1 MDDMSTYPRVSVIIV
16 SYNSAARLPRC
27 LASLAG
33 ADEIIVV
40 DNASCDGSADVAA
53 ELGAKVIESGA
64 NIGFGAGCNRGAAI
78 ATGDYFLFLN
88 PDASLTN
95 GSLKA
100 LRQAALTYPDAAAF
114 GARLEGEGEAARIQ
128 FQSYIEA
135 QTRLHAPASAM
146 PRGEC
151 CVGFLSGAALMVQRQ
166 SFEAVGGFD
175 ERIFLYYEDDDLC
188 YRLRRLGRALI
199 FVPEAEVMHARG
211 QSSRRTIG
219 GSYRRAFSM
228 ARSRI
233 YICEKYGLPPDTAAH
248 LRKALLRTLRA
259 GLLFNAEK
267 TVRHAAMLGAYALA
281 AIGAFKERHGA
292 RATAW
297 LSKNTRKIN
306 INF

>member
-1 MDDMSTYPRVSVIIV
+1 MSTYPRVSVIIV

-27 LASLAG
+27 LASLGG

-40 DNASCDGSADVAA
+40 DNASSDGSADVAA
-53 ELGAKVIESGA
+53 KLGARVVESGA
-64 NIGFGAGCNRGAAI
+64 NIGFGAGCNRGAAV
-78 ATGDYFLFLN
+78 AAGDHLLFLN

-95 GSLKA
+95 GSLEA
-100 LRQAALTYPDAAAF
+100 LRQAARAYPDAAAF
-114 GARLEGEGEAARIQ
+114 GARLEGEGGAARLQ
-128 FQSYIEA
+128 FQSYLEA
-135 QTRLHAPASAM
+135 QTRRHAPASAM

-166 SFEAVGGFD
+166 AFEAVGGFD

-199 FVPEAEVMHARG
+199 FVAEAEVVHAKG
-211 QSSRRTIG
+211 QSSRRTIA

-233 YICEKYGLPPDTAAH
+233 YICEKYNLPLDTAAH

-259 GLLFNAEK
+259 GLLLNAEK
-267 TVRHAAMLGAYALA
+267 TVRHAAMFGAYALA

-292 RATAW
+292 GTTAVQ
-297 LSKNTRKIN
+297 SKNTRKIN